1 MALGVAL
8 VAGTMLASDAA
19 TRAVARAAEDLYG
32 EADLRVRAFDDDGL
46 SADSVTAIRALP
58 GVAISAPLAERR
70 LTLSTQPG
78 PDEQV
83 FTLLAVGVDP
93 AVGGSPWPPGPGR
106 WRGAGR
112 VAPGGRAGHRRLG
125 GGPRPGDRRR
135 ARC

>member
-1 MALGVAL
+1 MRLSAIAWRSLTARPARTLLTVLGVALGVAL

-93 AVGGSPWPPGPGR
+93 AVGG
-106 WRGAGR
+106 
-112 VAPGGRAGHRRLG
+112 RARP
-125 GGPRPGDRRR
+125 PRPGRGRG
-135 ARC
+135 A